1 MAGLQW
7 RRLKIVVGLIIGCC
21 LLAPPVSALELGS
34 VDVALHSTT
43 EYRLQWSDKPADYML
58 NDQDNVLRPA
68 TMVEIPDGGSTK
80 SHFLSIAATSLLRLV
95 DGSRSGQ
102 AIVDTATEELGV
114 PTGKS
119 PAASKQLV
127 VGILQELHAE
137 DALVVE
143 ETLRL
148 GIKRGEL
155 TARIQQIDVGFTI
168 PVKITKAGICVWKF
182 HRSWY

>member
-1 MAGLQW
+1 M
-7 RRLKIVVGLIIGCC
+7 KSSVV
-21 LLAPPVSALELGS
+21 LL
-34 VDVALHSTT
+34 T
-43 EYRLQWSDKPADYML
+43 
-58 NDQDNVLRPA
+58 DQDNVLRPA

-137 DALVVE
+137 DALVV
-143 ETLRL
+143 
-148 GIKRGEL
+148 
-155 TARIQQIDVGFTI
+155 A
-168 PVKITKAGICVWKF
+168 
-182 HRSWY
+182 